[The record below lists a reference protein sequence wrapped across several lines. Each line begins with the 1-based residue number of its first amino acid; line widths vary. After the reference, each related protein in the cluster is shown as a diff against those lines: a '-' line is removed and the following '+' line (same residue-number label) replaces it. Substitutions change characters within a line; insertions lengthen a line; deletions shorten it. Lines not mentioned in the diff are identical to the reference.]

1 MSNHYLDLQRQQINA
16 NLAKNLVL
24 ARNAT
29 DLTQSNLAQIANI
42 SRATIAQIES
52 GEGDPRLS
60 TIIDIATSLGISPV
74 LLLIGEDELNA
85 LINLVKEYE
94 EENISD
100 EDKEKMEF
108 LLSTGIKKNKIK
120 AAKIGIAATAG
131 LSSVGAAIG
140 SVLLPGIG
148 TIVGAS
154 FGALVS
160 KNFKGKDDEKE
171 K

>member
-1 MSNHYLDLQRQQINA
+1 MSNNYLDLHRQLLNA

-29 DLTQSNLAQIANI
+29 DLTQSDLAKIANI

-60 TIIDIATSLGISPV
+60 TIIDISTSLGISPV
-74 LLLIGEDELNA
+74 LLLIGEDEINA
-85 LINLVKEYE
+85 LINLIKEYDDKK
-94 EENISD
+94 ISD
-100 EDKEKMEF
+100 KDKERMEF

-148 TIVGAS
+148 TLVGAT
-154 FGALVS
+154 FGALAS
-160 KNFKGKDDEKE
+160 KNYKGKDAENEK
-171 K
+171 